1 MERKPPQDTESRHAD
16 KYIVRFPDG
25 MRDQLKALSKA
36 NSRTLNAEIIA
47 RLQASLDAPV
57 IAAAQLAMAPVQA
70 GGGDYP
76 PGGQRT
82 YVLTPGQLVGIADEA
97 AQRAV
102 AMLRDA
108 ERQKSGK

>member
-1 MERKPPQDTESRHAD
+1 MALGQYHCGMERKPPQDTESRHAD

-70 GGGDYP
+70 GGETILP
-76 PGGQRT
+76 
-82 YVLTPGQLVGIADEA
+82 VGSEL
-97 AQRAV
+97 
-102 AMLRDA
+102 M
-108 ERQKSGK
+108 S